1 MKVHMTL
8 IDNKGFIHFFSAKS
22 KGSAIKS
29 LNTLKE
35 GTEINWTSPNTVFVS
50 QQYLKRSCMLPKQAI
65 FSYGKTAGA
74 PQ

>member
-8 IDNKGFIHFFSAKS
+8 IDNRGFIHFLSAKS

-50 QQYLKRSCMLPKQAI
+50 QQYLKR
-65 FSYGKTAGA
+65 
-74 PQ
+74 